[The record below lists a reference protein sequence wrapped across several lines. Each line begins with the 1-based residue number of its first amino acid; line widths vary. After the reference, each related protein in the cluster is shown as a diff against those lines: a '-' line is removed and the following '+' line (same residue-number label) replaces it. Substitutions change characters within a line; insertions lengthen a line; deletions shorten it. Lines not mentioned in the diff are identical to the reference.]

1 MFFTRKSLQHTFAA
15 VAILTL
21 FVISCGSEDPM
32 SEHEEHFEPEGLV
45 LIDSGNR
52 FFRYFQGQID
62 ASGGRVGE
70 LEVPNGGL
78 TAQWNIMFLDH
89 DGDEIDPP
97 DEPDDKFT
105 ATIADPTV
113 VEVYQAPADVG
124 KFEFQLR
131 GLKVGETTIVLEVT
145 HDDHIDFRTVP
156 IPVRVVDQ

>member
-1 MFFTRKSLQHTFAA
+1 MFFARKAFQRTFAA
-15 VAILTL
+15 VAVLTL
-21 FVISCGSEDPM
+21 FVIGCGSDDPM

-52 FFRYFQGQID
+52 FFRYFEGAID
-62 ASGGRVGE
+62 ASGGRAGH

-78 TAQWNIMFLDH
+78 TTLDH

-113 VEVYQAPADVG
+113 VEVHQEPADVG

-131 GLKVGETTIVLEVT
+131 GLKAGETTIVLEVT